1 MFIEV
6 INLETESKMLINL
19 DHVTKI
25 TRYRNK
31 CILTDI
37 HSNKIVCLYTV
48 ELANIINRLKI
59 NLESEVK

>member
-19 DHVTKI
+19 DHVTTI
-25 TRYRNK
+25 TLYRNK

-37 HSNKIVCLYTV
+37 HANEIVCLYTV
-48 ELANIINRLKI
+48 ELATIINRLKQFG
-59 NLESEVK
+59 K